1 MLTKLSLSPGT
12 GKLASSFR
20 TTNNPQAML
29 YSYSTVHARVL
40 RPFPAAQPRVGGGI
54 HCGTFSDD
62 LTLEDLRRQQ
72 RAFVEERDWARFHT
86 PRSLALALVG
96 EVGELCEVLQWRGDD
111 GAAPGLLG
119 WSDKDRTALTEE
131 LADVL
136 SYVLRIADVCDIDL
150 STAYADKLAKNRA
163 KYPAELVRGSSA
175 KYTEYRQGARAQSAS
190 EASAAAAAATTPPQP
205 AVPLPSPSPP
215 PLEEPFDAD
224 EPYARA
230 ARRVEAQS
238 RAYARAQKRAAD
250 KWAAL
255 QAQGRTDAMG
265 SEKAIPA
272 SWADSGAAP
281 ASAYAGG
288 RTGARTDES
297 SAVAVAQEA
306 SRDESAAMSAAKAAE
321 AEKEAEMEVQQVEK
335 EAEMAQR
342 IQSLR
347 ERAISR
353 AEAQWAARQARQT
366 RQASPTQVAGR
377 EPLLGVE
384 SLGELWAMMEFDG
397 PPTGRET
404 LLGSPSSPSVLPEAP
419 EIAFDE
425 TRATTGDRSSPL
437 PSEPLHSEPSPVVE
451 ELVVESLGELWAMM
465 EFDGPPNRG
474 GDLM

>member
-1 MLTKLSLSPGT
+1 MLFTY
-12 GKLASSFR
+12 SS
-20 TTNNPQAML
+20 
-29 YSYSTVHARVL
+29 VHTPVL
-40 RPFPAAQPRVGGGI
+40 RPFPAEPRVSGGI

-150 STAYADKLAKNRA
+150 PTAYADKLAKNRA

-265 SEKAIPA
+265 SEKAMPA

-366 RQASPTQVAGR
+366 RQASPTRSPPARTPSVPQVPTAAP
-377 EPLLGVE
+377 PLPARVLRACGLGVPPQRASCCAANVRARQ
-384 SLGELWAMMEFDG
+384 SLYARQISHCSHRASVHVLACGTRVWSRLRTAA
-397 PPTGRET
+397 RSA
-404 LLGSPSSPSVLPEAP
+404 GSCSSA
-419 EIAFDE
+419 A
-425 TRATTGDRSSPL
+425 G
-437 PSEPLHSEPSPVVE
+437 
-451 ELVVESLGELWAMM
+451 M
-465 EFDGPPNRG
+465 
-474 GDLM
+474 

>member
-1 MLTKLSLSPGT
+1 
-12 GKLASSFR
+12 
-20 TTNNPQAML
+20 ML

-265 SEKAIPA
+265 SEKAMPA

-297 SAVAVAQEA
+297 SAVTVAQEA

>member
-1 MLTKLSLSPGT
+1 
-12 GKLASSFR
+12 
-20 TTNNPQAML
+20 
-29 YSYSTVHARVL
+29 
-40 RPFPAAQPRVGGGI
+40 
-54 HCGTFSDD
+54 
-62 LTLEDLRRQQ
+62 
-72 RAFVEERDWARFHT
+72 
-86 PRSLALALVG
+86 
-96 EVGELCEVLQWRGDD
+96 VGELCEVLQWRGDD

-150 STAYADKLAKNRA
+150 PTAYADKLAKNRA

-215 PLEEPFDAD
+215 PLEEPFDDDA
-224 EPYARA
+224 PYARA

-255 QAQGRTDAMG
+255 QTQSRTDAMG
-265 SEKAIPA
+265 SEKAMPA

-288 RTGARTDES
+288 RTGARTDEP

-306 SRDESAAMSAAKAAE
+306 SREESAVMSAAEAAE
-321 AEKEAEMEVQQVEK
+321 KEKEAEKEVQQVEKEAEMEVQQVEK

-353 AEAQWAARQARQT
+353 AEAQWAARQARQA
-366 RQASPTQVAGR
+366 RQASPVQEAGP
-377 EPLLGVE
+377 EPMLSVE

-397 PPTGRET
+397 PPTGRE
-404 LLGSPSSPSVLPEAP
+404 
-419 EIAFDE
+419 
-425 TRATTGDRSSPL
+425 PL
-437 PSEPLHSEPSPVVE
+437 
-451 ELVVESLGELWAMM
+451 
-465 EFDGPPNRG
+465 
-474 GDLM
+474 

>member
-1 MLTKLSLSPGT
+1 MLCTY
-12 GKLASSFR
+12 SS
-20 TTNNPQAML
+20 
-29 YSYSTVHARVL
+29 VHTPVL
-40 RPFPAAQPRVGGGI
+40 RPFPAQPRVGGGI

-150 STAYADKLAKNRA
+150 PTAYADKLAKNRA

-190 EASAAAAAATTPPQP
+190 EASAAAAAATISQQP

-215 PLEEPFDAD
+215 PLEEPFDDD

-230 ARRVEAQS
+230 ALRVEAQS

-255 QAQGRTDAMG
+255 QAQSSTDPMG
-265 SEKAIPA
+265 SEKAMPA

-288 RTGARTDES
+288 RTGARTDEP

-306 SRDESAAMSAAKAAE
+306 SREESAVMSAAEAAE
-321 AEKEAEMEVQQVEK
+321 KRK
-335 EAEMAQR
+335 EAEMAPR

-353 AEAQWAARQARQT
+353 AEAQWAARQARQA
-366 RQASPTQVAGR
+366 RQASPVQEAGP
-377 EPLLGVE
+377 EPMLSVE

-397 PPTGRET
+397 PPTGRE
-404 LLGSPSSPSVLPEAP
+404 
-419 EIAFDE
+419 
-425 TRATTGDRSSPL
+425 PL
-437 PSEPLHSEPSPVVE
+437 
-451 ELVVESLGELWAMM
+451 
-465 EFDGPPNRG
+465 
-474 GDLM
+474 